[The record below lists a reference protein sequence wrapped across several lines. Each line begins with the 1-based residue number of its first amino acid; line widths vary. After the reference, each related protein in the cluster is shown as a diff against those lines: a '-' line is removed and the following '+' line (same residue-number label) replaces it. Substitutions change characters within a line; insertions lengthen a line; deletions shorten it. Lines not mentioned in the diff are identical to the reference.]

1 MSFPVRKRRAHHRWK
16 SFSQY
21 LIRRGTLRHG
31 QHHHQPLLLERETSS
46 WTPNPCCGPR
56 LLLLLHPEVHKEHV
70 FFTLWINWNGSL
82 CTVNRKEAGTSA
94 KQSLERWS
102 ASGRASAPVL
112 PLTLMTQC
120 GRSSSRGLTPPQR
133 RAVTVKEMG
142 GTTLAWCSRKP
153 PAWAPMMRVSS
164 RISPE

>member
-16 SFSQY
+16 SFVQY
-21 LIRRGTLRHG
+21 LIKRGTVRRGQRL
-31 QHHHQPLLLERETSS
+31 HQPLLLESETSS

-56 LLLLLHPEVHKEHV
+56 LLLLLHPEVHNEHV
-70 FFTLWINWNGSL
+70 FFYLSIVWNGSL
-82 CTVNRKEAGTSA
+82 CTVNRKEVGPSA

-102 ASGRASAPVL
+102 ASGRASVPVL

-120 GRSSSRGLTPPQR
+120 GRSSSRGLTPPPP
-133 RAVTVKEMG
+133 RAVTAKEMG

-153 PAWAPMMRVSS
+153 PVWAPMMRVSS